1 MLTSN
6 RRLRR
11 GTFDG
16 RSAFARWSGR
26 RARQRSAVPAK
37 LAMPLTVS
45 ADAASDYEA
54 VVRNAAGK
62 NRKGAMGLG
71 NFAPA
76 RSATQIATAIAS
88 AASRA
93 LTLTCDAIILTL
105 AAPFFVV
112 WWVVRAVRRYS
123 SRK

>member
-1 MLTSN
+1 
-6 RRLRR
+6 
-11 GTFDG
+11 
-16 RSAFARWSGR
+16 
-26 RARQRSAVPAK
+26 
-37 LAMPLTVS
+37 MPLTVS
-45 ADAASDYEA
+45 ADAASDDEA

-62 NRKGAMGLG
+62 NREGAMGLG

-76 RSATQIATAIAS
+76 RSAAQIVTAIAS

-105 AAPFFVV
+105 AAPFFAV